1 MKRRQFIA
9 TMAGSAGLAIAAPA
23 KAETKP
29 EVSWRLTSSFPKS
42 RDLLF
47 GAAEYFAARLAA
59 ITDGRFKLSVAP
71 AGEIAPGLQALD
83 AVQDGRA
90 DIAHTS
96 ANYFVGKDPAF
107 SFAAGL
113 PFGPNAR
120 QQMAWF
126 GEGGG
131 GALYNDFL
139 KGLNL
144 RAIACGSTGA
154 RMGGWFRKEI
164 RSVADLKGLR
174 FRIGGIGA
182 LILSKLGVVPQAIG
196 GAEIYGALESG
207 SIDAADWL
215 NPYDDEKLGLNK
227 VAPVYHY
234 PGWWEGG
241 AQLTLFVNAAKWTAL
256 EPSLQAAF
264 EAAAAQTAAWTQ
276 AKYDVQNPASL
287 IRLIRA
293 GTQFRPFPHE
303 VLKAC
308 WKQAQETHAEL
319 SASSDAFKAMY
330 ESLAGFRADEYL
342 WWQVAEY
349 SYDTFMIRARTDG

>member
-1 MKRRQFIA
+1 MLKRRHFLA
-9 TMAGSAGLAIAAPA
+9 SGAGLLAATATA
-23 KAETKP
+23 KAGAGDASVK
-29 EVSWRLTSSFPKS
+29 WRLTSSFPKS

-47 GAAEYFAARLAA
+47 GAAEQFAARVSE
-59 ITDGRFKLSVAP
+59 ITAGRFQIIVSP
-71 AGEIAPGLQALD
+71 AGEIASGLQALD

-90 DIAHTS
+90 ELCHTS

-107 SFAAGL
+107 SFASGL

-120 QQMAWF
+120 QQAAWF
-126 GEGGG
+126 AQGGG
-131 GALYNDFL
+131 GNLFNEFCKAFNL
-139 KGLNL
+139 K
-144 RAIACGSTGA
+144 AIACGSTGA
-154 RMGGWFRKEI
+154 RMGGWFRREI
-164 RSVADLKGLR
+164 KSVADLNGLK

-182 LILSKLGVVPQAIG
+182 QILSKLGVVPQAIA
-196 GAEIYGALESG
+196 GADIYSALERG
-207 SIDAADWL
+207 SVDAADWL

-241 AQLTLFVNAAKWTAL
+241 AQLQLFVDLEKWNAL
-256 EPSLQAAF
+256 SPDFQAAF
-264 EAAAAQTAAWTQ
+264 EAAANSAGSWMQQ
-276 AKYDVQNPASL
+276 KYDVQNPASL

-308 WKQAQETHAEL
+308 WKAAQETHAEL
-319 SASSDAFKAMY
+319 GASNESFKAMY
-330 ESLAGFRADEYL
+330 DSLIAFRADEYL

-349 SYDTFMIRARTDG
+349 SYDTFMIRARTEG